1 MLSISIFII
10 VSVNS
15 LQVAVIIKTS
25 QFRTTSTY
33 LTLNLALC
41 DLALTIFGVTPQ
53 TYILANRVPCVFALI
68 TNLFQRFFATLSK
81 SLVMLISYDRYL
93 HIKSPFRYSQILTT
107 KRLILLQLMCFCAAT
122 FVTAF
127 SSISHEVF
135 HRKSQLPM
143 ILAISIAAIVTS
155 YYYLKSIKL
164 LKEMRLRRTSVSQND
179 SDLTR
184 LAKYILLI
192 FGCFHFTSYSIMII
206 NFATNTQYKY
216 SIYFLMKCFM
226 IHYSPVNAVC
236 FFYVNRGSKQF
247 LRNLY
252 RKYFKSSNVVNV
264 NNELAEAANPQI
276 LENSQKFRRIC
287 WIHDN
292 KNEGIEN

>member
-1 MLSISIFII
+1 MNSSNCNSHINALNFSESQRFYIQIMLSISIFII
-10 VSVNS
+10 VSINS

-135 HRKSQLPM
+135 HRKSQLPV
-143 ILAISIAAIVTS
+143 ILAISIVAIVTS

-164 LKEMRLRRTSVSQND
+164 LKEMNISL
-179 SDLTR
+179 
-184 LAKYILLI
+184 
-192 FGCFHFTSYSIMII
+192 
-206 NFATNTQYKY
+206 
-216 SIYFLMKCFM
+216 
-226 IHYSPVNAVC
+226 
-236 FFYVNRGSKQF
+236 SK
-247 LRNLY
+247 R
-252 RKYFKSSNVVNV
+252 
-264 NNELAEAANPQI
+264 
-276 LENSQKFRRIC
+276 
-287 WIHDN
+287 
-292 KNEGIEN
+292 